1 MVVTSRNGQD
11 GKAIPKDS
19 IVLLVVPPFQGLRT
33 PALSV
38 SQLKANLQRA
48 GIATEV
54 LYLNMLFAQRVS
66 ANIHEWL
73 SGTAP
78 YMLGEFIFACA
89 VHDRTDDDIRRY
101 MDEIVT
107 GSHLEVKLSKMFRGK
122 NALQALRHLV
132 TQAGEFIRGEGIEA
146 VLSRKPWLVG
156 ISSTFQS
163 NCCSLALVK
172 EIKKRRPDIA
182 TLVGGANCEG
192 EMGEEMFARYTDID
206 FIGRGECD
214 RTLVQLVQAL
224 QAGKPGTGIEGF
236 LARGNKSPTPSS
248 RPLTGRELDENAYP
262 DFADYFSQLYATPF
276 KDRIMPAI
284 PMETSRGC
292 WWGAKQH
299 CTFCGFNRLGMVYR
313 SKNAAR
319 AMDEMSTLIKQ
330 YKLPRIFLTDN
341 ILELDYFHTL
351 LPELAKNPGAEIFAE
366 VKVNLSREQ
375 IALLRR
381 ANFTEL
387 QPGIESMSDKTLR
400 LMKKGTTQFQN
411 IQTLKW
417 SMEHGIKLSWHWL
430 FGFPGEDE
438 GEIDGL
444 LKVAESIHHLCPPHG
459 ASVVYIERFAPYH
472 MTPEK
477 WELGEVRAAT
487 AYNHLYPFSKES
499 LNKLAFYFDND
510 QFKGKESG
518 KSIRRLQEAV
528 DRWSE
533 EYSSSHLL
541 AFPWRNSLFL
551 IDTRKCAKR
560 FMRRVSGLRRKIY
573 EFCSENHSEQK
584 ILQVFK
590 AEASEGDIRAILRS
604 FVEDSLMLFNN
615 GGYLSLAVDPQL
627 GYKENVKVKFSPL
640 GYILS
645 GRKKSEARASRVR
658 RQLRK
663 LVALRPTTVRLKFK
677 ETIVRKLV
685 EAALKRNAGA
695 GKLKPRAILTP
706 EKAASVS

>member
-1 MVVTSRNGQD
+1 MGVTSRNGQD

-66 ANIHEWL
+66 PSRHEWL

-78 YMLGEFIFACA
+78 YLLGEFIFSCA
-89 VHDRTDDDIRRY
+89 VHDRTDDEIRRY
-101 MDEIVT
+101 MDEVVA

-122 NALQALRHLV
+122 NALQAIHHLV
-132 TQAGEFIRGEGIEA
+132 NEAGEFIRNEGIEA
-146 VLSRKPWLVG
+146 VLARKPWLVG
-156 ISSTFQS
+156 LSSTFQS
-163 NCCSLALVK
+163 NCCSLAVIQ
-172 EIKKRRPDIA
+172 EIKKRRPDIL

-192 EMGEEMFARYTDID
+192 EMGEEMFARYKDID
-206 FIGRGECD
+206 FVGRGECD
-214 RTLVQLVQAL
+214 RTLVELVQAL
-224 QAGKPGTGIEGF
+224 QCGKPGTGIQGF
-236 LARGNKSPTPSS
+236 LARGDKSPAPTS
-248 RPLTGRELDENAYP
+248 RPLTGQELDENAYP
-262 DFADYFSQLYATPF
+262 DFTDYFSQLHARPY
-276 KDRIMPAI
+276 KDQIVPAI

-319 AMDEMSTLIKQ
+319 AMDEMSTLMKQ
-330 YKLPRIFLTDN
+330 HGIPRIFLTDN

-366 VKVNLSREQ
+366 VKVNLTRDQ

-381 ANFTEL
+381 ANFTYL
-387 QPGIESMSDKTLR
+387 QPGIESMSDKTLK

-411 IQTLKW
+411 IQMLKW

-438 GEIDGL
+438 HEVDGL
-444 LKVAESIHHLCPPHG
+444 LKVAEAIHHLQPPHG

-477 WELGEVRAAT
+477 WDLGEIRAAT
-487 AYNHLYPFSKES
+487 AYSHLYPFSKDS

-510 QFKGKESG
+510 QFKSKESG
-518 KSIRRLQEAV
+518 KSILRLQEAV
-528 DRWSE
+528 ERWSA
-533 EYSSSHLL
+533 EYPDSHLL
-541 AFPWRNSLFL
+541 AFPWGNSLFL

-560 FMRRVSGLRRKIY
+560 FMRRISGLRRKIY
-573 EFCSENHSEQK
+573 EFCSESHSEQK

-590 AEASEGDIRAILRS
+590 PEASEDDIRAILRS

-615 GGYLSLAVDPQL
+615 GSYLSLAADPQV
-627 GYKENVKVKFSPL
+627 GYKKNVMAKYTPL
-640 GYILS
+640 GNVLS
-645 GRKKSEARASRVR
+645 VRKRDGVRVGRVR
-658 RQLRK
+658 RGMRK
-663 LVALRPTTVRLKFK
+663 LVALRPTRLKFRK
-677 ETIVRKLV
+677 MVVRKFV
-685 EAALKRNAGA
+685 EASLKRNAVN
-695 GKLKPRAILTP
+695 GKLKPQTILTP